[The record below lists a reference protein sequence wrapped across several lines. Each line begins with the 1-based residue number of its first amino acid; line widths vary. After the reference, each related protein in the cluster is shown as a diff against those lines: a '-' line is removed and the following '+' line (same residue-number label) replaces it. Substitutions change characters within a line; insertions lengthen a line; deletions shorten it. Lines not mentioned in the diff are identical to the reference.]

1 MSNANTL
8 FIVDGSAYIYRA
20 FFAVRHLSNSKGMPT
35 NALHGFMQMLKWSI
49 AALGLIV
56 LALYAFIEAG
66 QPLIGTLLLLL
77 IPVGAIGL
85 VVMGTRRT

>member
-1 MSNANTL
+1 MAKKP
-8 FIVDGSAYIYRA
+8 AA
-20 FFAVRHLSNSKGMPT
+20 KAAVQDLPPAMDYAQHNGT
-35 NALHGFMQMLKWSI
+35 YEGFMQMLKWSI
-49 AALGLIV
+49 AALALIV

-85 VVMGTRRT
+85 VVMGTRRS